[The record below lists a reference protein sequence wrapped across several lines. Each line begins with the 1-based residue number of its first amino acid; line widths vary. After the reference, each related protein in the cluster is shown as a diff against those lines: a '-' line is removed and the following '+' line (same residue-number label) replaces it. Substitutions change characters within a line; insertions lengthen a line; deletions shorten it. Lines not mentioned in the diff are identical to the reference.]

1 VIDVWFLRQALA
13 DLGNAR
19 EWYER
24 QRRGLG
30 DEFVLSVGAAVD
42 AVIEY
47 PVAYPVVRRGTRRVL
62 IERFPYGLY
71 YRVHGGTVIVVALL
85 HVARDPAEQ
94 RFRLSD

>member
-1 VIDVWFLRQALA
+1 VTDVWFLRQALA
-13 DLGNAR
+13 DLRNAR

-30 DEFVLSVGAAVD
+30 DESVVAVGAAVD

-47 PVAYPVVRRGTRRVL
+47 PVAYPVVRRRTRRVL
-62 IERFPYGLY
+62 VARFPYGLY
-71 YRVHGGTVIVVALL
+71 YRVNGATVIVIAVM
-85 HVARDPAEQ
+85 HVARDPTRQ